1 MTVSPEL
8 AAIMACIGAQVDDPE
23 YQARVAREDRQRAQ
37 DALQA
42 RRRDYER
49 RIEFL
54 SPLHVGYVRRYC
66 DADLM
71 PLPPVPMVWAKL
83 IAEWDWTSSV
93 ILVGPTGTQKSTT
106 ATWACMRL
114 ACDGLSVRR
123 TTALRVA
130 QATRETLEEWH
141 KVDALVVDELHRLG
155 ADPQRPGSKGQPD
168 WKRDPVW
175 DLIDYRYESKG
186 TTIVCATVGP
196 EATADLAGAEVLR
209 RIPLKLTTEGEWK

>member
-1 MTVSPEL
+1 MTLSSEL
-8 AAIMACIGAQVDDPE
+8 RDIMALIGARVNSPE
-23 YQARVAREDRQRAQ
+23 YQARVAREDRARA
-37 DALQA
+37 AAELRA
-42 RRRDYER
+42 RRLEYER
-49 RIEFL
+49 KIEFL
-54 SPLHVGYVRRYC
+54 SRRHVGYVRRYC

-71 PLPPVPMVWAKL
+71 PRPPVPTVWAKL
-83 IAEWDWTSSV
+83 IAEWDWYSSV

-130 QATRETLEEWH
+130 QAPRETLEEWH
-141 KVDALVVDELHRLG
+141 RVDVLVVDELHRLDG
-155 ADPQRPGSKGQPD
+155 EPE
-168 WKRDPVW
+168 WKRGPVW
-175 DLIDYRYESKG
+175 DLIDYRYESTG

-209 RIPLKLTTEGEWK
+209 RIPLKLTTEGDEGP

>member
-1 MTVSPEL
+1 MTLSPEL
-8 AAIMACIGAQVDDPE
+8 QALMARIGAQVDSPE

-71 PLPPVPMVWAKL
+71 PLPPVPTVWAKL

-130 QATRETLEEWH
+130 QATRETLEEWRSTD
-141 KVDALVVDELHRLG
+141 VLVVDELHRLDG
-155 ADPQRPGSKGQPD
+155 EPE
-168 WKRDPVW
+168 WKRGPVW
-175 DLIDYRYESKG
+175 DLIDYRYESTG

-209 RIPLKLTTEGEWK
+209 RIPLKLTTEGESHV